1 MAESGA
7 SSKSRWSA
15 GWAVSKTLSLGG
27 PAVVLVTVLVMGVI
41 LILFIA
47 ISDDEPGGDLIGDPQ
62 AASAPTATST
72 VSASTQPTPVP
83 TIATTPVSEPSP
95 TPVSFEDSLLGDD
108 LARYRALPEEV
119 RSALDAE
126 ASENGLDSAL
136 GYLRVLPDTAP
147 PLAELLTE
155 EEMTKFEELDE
166 PRQRQVLI
174 EGYQRSVNLADAVD
188 TAHGYLFGEGLSAPT
203 FPLPPIDQGLSA
215 EAFAKYE
222 ALDPLMQFSFRM
234 WWESER
240 HGTGNMDAGIDDPP
254 SAYMVNYEDAAI
266 DNLEKALMAAPAEL
280 PDLRDVGLSVEALA
294 VLDKYSQLEEFA
306 NQYVAFTLIRR
317 GEIEGNFHERLDSEL
332 RLFAADNG
340 VEFLARGLM
349 PGQADWIA
357 SDPGQVIPPYPLIC
371 AWGSTT
377 GIWPEWA
384 LPEYFRGMEPNQL
397 VLFRPDPEVVL
408 SPEALEVLRSLD
420 QPLRERFDA
429 RWQAGMSPSHAAL
442 IACSVMQTDLN
453 LRYMPVTS
461 MPLIEDIVS
470 QDTTKL
476 FASMPESRQDFIRQF
491 LVIPSIL
498 DGKVQIPSQGG
509 QVVYAYGSSREE
521 FLAALGLML
530 EVEIA
535 KAARSGP

>member
-1 MAESGA
+1 MT
-7 SSKSRWSA
+7 SRTQCL
-15 GWAVSKTLSLGG
+15 GTTLS
-27 PAVVLVTVLVMGVI
+27 
-41 LILFIA
+41 
-47 ISDDEPGGDLIGDPQ
+47 S
-62 AASAPTATST
+62 
-72 VSASTQPTPVP
+72 
-83 TIATTPVSEPSP
+83 
-95 TPVSFEDSLLGDD
+95 
-108 LARYRALPEEV
+108 R
-119 RSALDAE
+119 
-126 ASENGLDSAL
+126 
-136 GYLRVLPDTAP
+136 
-147 PLAELLTE
+147 
-155 EEMTKFEELDE
+155 
-166 PRQRQVLI
+166 
-174 EGYQRSVNLADAVD
+174 
-188 TAHGYLFGEGLSAPT
+188 
-203 FPLPPIDQGLSA
+203 
-215 EAFAKYE
+215 
-222 ALDPLMQFSFRM
+222 
-234 WWESER
+234 
-240 HGTGNMDAGIDDPP
+240 
-254 SAYMVNYEDAAI
+254 
-266 DNLEKALMAAPAEL
+266 
-280 PDLRDVGLSVEALA
+280 
-294 VLDKYSQLEEFA
+294 
-306 NQYVAFTLIRR
+306 
-317 GEIEGNFHERLDSEL
+317 
-332 RLFAADNG
+332 
-340 VEFLARGLM
+340 
-349 PGQADWIA
+349 
-357 SDPGQVIPPYPLIC
+357 
-371 AWGSTT
+371 
-377 GIWPEWA
+377 PEWA